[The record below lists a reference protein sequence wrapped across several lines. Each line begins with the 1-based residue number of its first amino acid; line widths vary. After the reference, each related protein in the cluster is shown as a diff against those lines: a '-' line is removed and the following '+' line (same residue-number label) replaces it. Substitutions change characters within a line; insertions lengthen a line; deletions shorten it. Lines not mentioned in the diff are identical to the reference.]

1 MSDSDVDSIDSTEL
15 SSSLSQFTSL
25 MSKLNSH
32 PDKQIIN
39 TLTML
44 CEDFHTSPTAVAKL
58 YNLIRS
64 ELLNVNTDD
73 THKLPLIYLLD
84 SLLHNAD
91 DPSLLLYKNKI
102 TEEIKLIYN
111 SVYSSVNEKDKKR
124 LERLAGIWEKNSMFN
139 DEIMEDILSHSS
151 SSSSPSPSSSAST
164 SAQSTSTT
172 SSSISLGTLDKNLL
186 SLMSS
191 MLQQMQQEM
200 GETNPVT
207 LNELAKINPEL
218 VKGLYEQALSLQP
231 QNTSSAHS
239 NVIATD
245 SWNDVG
251 INFSTI
257 NSSIKKIEDTL
268 LNSISE
274 DTVISTA
281 LAGTKLYL
289 QTSVRAYKSSEL
301 LKSLT
306 PSIPKISVLDDLVDF
321 NSDNIKVYDERV
333 VRGLYEGGLPC
344 KGKGGRRFRTKG
356 EVYEWER
363 SMDVEKKVSRP
374 FWRW

>member
-1 MSDSDVDSIDSTEL
+1 
-15 SSSLSQFTSL
+15 
-25 MSKLNSH
+25 
-32 PDKQIIN
+32 
-39 TLTML
+39 
-44 CEDFHTSPTAVAKL
+44 
-58 YNLIRS
+58 
-64 ELLNVNTDD
+64 
-73 THKLPLIYLLD
+73 
-84 SLLHNAD
+84 
-91 DPSLLLYKNKI
+91 
-102 TEEIKLIYN
+102 
-111 SVYSSVNEKDKKR
+111 
-124 LERLAGIWEKNSMFN
+124 
-139 DEIMEDILSHSS
+139 
-151 SSSSPSPSSSAST
+151 
-164 SAQSTSTT
+164 
-172 SSSISLGTLDKNLL
+172 
-186 SLMSS
+186 
-191 MLQQMQQEM
+191 MQQEM

-207 LNELAKINPEL
+207 LNELVKINPEL

-245 SWNDVG
+245 SWNDVS

-374 FWRW
+374 FWGMMIFVYDKFLRDSKTNTIKKKWNE